1 MLTYVLIQVCL
12 IKIDFKRL
20 RKFGL
25 RVKKHWLNLM
35 MIEKLTQYTVS
46 AIIKNSGKF

>member
-25 RVKKHWLNLM
+25 RVKKTLV
-35 MIEKLTQYTVS
+35 E
-46 AIIKNSGKF
+46 FDDD